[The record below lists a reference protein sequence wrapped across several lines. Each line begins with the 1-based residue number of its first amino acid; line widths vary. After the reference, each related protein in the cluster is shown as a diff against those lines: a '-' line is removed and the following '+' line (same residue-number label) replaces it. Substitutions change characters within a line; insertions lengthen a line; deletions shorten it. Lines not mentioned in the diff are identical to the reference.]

1 MKRQHQYTCHPQ
13 KTKTKPKHRTCKIT
27 NQPNIRETN
36 EKTKTILRQ
45 TSNTLGHTPNRSAR
59 NRRRTSKHTL
69 TTMMPPTT
77 LRALPEDG
85 KSLVHLRP
93 SSINAFRESRST
105 RHIRELATRVKK
117 HRKEL
122 SQQRNSRAPGQPDCG
137 LMVPMKSVNKSGMF
151 CLLHRQHHPS
161 AKL

>member
-1 MKRQHQYTCHPQ
+1 M
-13 KTKTKPKHRTCKIT
+13 
-27 NQPNIRETN
+27 
-36 EKTKTILRQ
+36 LRK
-45 TSNTLGHTPNRSAR
+45 TSNTLG
-59 NRRRTSKHTL
+59 HTL
-69 TTMMPPTT
+69 TTMMPPTI

-105 RHIRELATRVKK
+105 RHIRELATRFKK

-122 SQQRNSRAPGQPDCG
+122 SKQRKRRPPGQPDCG
-137 LMVPMKSVNKSGMF
+137 LLVPIKSVNKSGMF